1 MTVTPAFNVFETNL
15 SAGHSQLVWKWV
27 SADLETPVS
36 AYLKLCNSVK
46 YSFLL
51 ESVEGGA
58 TLGRYSAIGF
68 NPDLI
73 WQYDG
78 TAKDPLTELRQT
90 LKDSKI
96 DIVDPSLPP
105 MAASGLFGY
114 MGYDCVR
121 LMEDIPDGNPD
132 DLNIPE
138 SVMMRPTMMVIFDNV
153 KDQMCLVTPVRET
166 SGDAKEIYDAA
177 QNRIEGVLQK
187 LGGALPDTNQKT
199 ELSTPLNVDSNMTE
213 KHFHGMV
220 DKAVEYINA
229 GEIFQ
234 AVLSQRFSVDF
245 DLSPFALYRSL
256 RRLNPSPFLF
266 FIQFDGFALVGSSP
280 EILVR
285 LRDNTVTIR
294 PIAGTRK
301 RGKDAA
307 EDKALSEDLLSDPKE
322 RAEHL
327 MLLDLGRN
335 DIGRVADIDT
345 VTVTDQF
352 TVEYYSHVMHIVSNV
367 IGTLQHGK
375 DSIDALFAG
384 FPAGTTSGA
393 PKVRAMEII
402 DELEPTRRSFYAG
415 CVGYLDANGDMDTCI
430 ALRTA
435 LVKDGKVYV
444 QAGGGVV
451 ADSTADGEYVESVNK
466 ARAVIAAAEDA
477 IENAIESKRK

>member
-1 MTVTPAFNVFETNL
+1 MTIHPEFLAFKKNFDK
-15 SAGHSQLVWKWV
+15 GKSQLVWKWV

-36 AYLKLCNSVK
+36 TYLKLCNGEK

-68 NPDLI
+68 DPDLI

-78 TAKDPLTELRQT
+78 NVAKEPLKELRQT
-90 LKDSKI
+90 LADSKI
-96 DIVDPSLPP
+96 DLVDPSLPP

-121 LMEDIPDGNPD
+121 LIEDIPDDNPD
-132 DLNIPE
+132 ALNIPE
-138 SVMMRPTMMVIFDNV
+138 SVMMRPTIMVIFDNV
-153 KDQMCLVTPVRET
+153 KNQMCIVTPVREKT
-166 SGDAKEIYDAA
+166 GNVKEIYDKAVG
-177 QNRIEGVLQK
+177 RINDILQK
-187 LGGALPDTNQKT
+187 LKDNVPEQNYETSLTIPLPV
-199 ELSTPLNVDSNMTE
+199 SSNMSE
-213 KHFHGMV
+213 KEFHGMV
-220 DKAVEYINA
+220 DRAVDYINA

-234 AVLSQRFSVDF
+234 VVLAQRFAVDF
-245 DLSPFALYRSL
+245 DLPPFALYRSL

-266 FIQFDGFALVGSSP
+266 FIQFDGFSLVGSSP

-285 LRDNTVTIR
+285 LRKNTVTIR

-301 RGKDAA
+301 RGQDEV
-307 EDKALSEDLLSDPKE
+307 EDKALAEDLLNDPKE

-335 DIGRVADIDT
+335 DIGRVADINT
-345 VTVTDQF
+345 VNVTDQF
-352 TVEYYSHVMHIVSNV
+352 TIEYYSHVMHIVSNV
-367 IGTLQHGK
+367 EGRLQEDK

-435 LVKDGKVYV
+435 LVKDGKAYI

-451 ADSTADGEYVESVNK
+451 ADSTPDGEYQESVNK
-466 ARAVIAAAEDA
+466 ARAVIAAAE
-477 IENAIESKRK
+477 NAVEANK

>member
-1 MTVTPAFNVFETNL
+1 MTVQPDFDVFET
-15 SAGHSQLVWKWV
+15 AFKAQKSQLIWKWI

-36 AYLKLCNSVK
+36 AYLKLCNSTK

-51 ESVEGGA
+51 ESVEGGT

-68 NPDLI
+68 DPDLI
-73 WQYDG
+73 WKYDG
-78 TAKDPLTELRQT
+78 SAEAPLDELRQT
-90 LKDSKI
+90 LSNSKI
-96 DIVDPSLPP
+96 DHVDSSLPP

-121 LMEDIPDGNPD
+121 LVEDIPDDNPD
-132 DLNIPE
+132 KLNIPE

-153 KDQMCLVTPVRET
+153 KNRMCVVTPVRDVI
-166 SGDAKEIYDAA
+166 GDPKEVYDAA
-177 QNRIEGVLQK
+177 QARIEDILQK
-187 LGGALPDTNQKT
+187 LQGVIPTSEQKT
-199 ELSTPLNVDSNMTE
+199 ALSTPLDISSNMSE
-213 KHFHGMV
+213 QAFHGMV

-245 DLSPFALYRSL
+245 DLSAFALYRSL
-256 RRLNPSPFLF
+256 RHLNPSPFLF
-266 FIQFDGFALVGSSP
+266 FIQFDEFSLVGSSP

-285 LRDNTVTIR
+285 LRGGTVTIR

-301 RGKDAA
+301 RGKNAA

-367 IGTLQHGK
+367 EGTLKKDK

-435 LVKDGKVYV
+435 LVKDGKLYV

-451 ADSTADGEYVESVNK
+451 ADSTADGEYQESVNK

-477 IENAIESKRK
+477 INGNRN